1 MVDAPSVQPLAPR
14 QTTCLGRTCMKW
26 KADGELTDLDWQLIL
41 QRLMEV
47 DAQAGGLRAEPRQ
60 ASR

>member
-1 MVDAPSVQPLAPR
+1 MVDAPSVQPVAPR